1 MHSVHHLE
9 MIAALAK
16 YRHFGRAAEALGIS
30 QPGLTKGLLYVE
42 RELGV
47 KLFDRASP
55 VQPTAF
61 GEIVLARS
69 SDIITGFA
77 EIRREI
83 DHAKRAGGD
92 ELTVSIGV
100 HAAETSGLQ
109 AMAEF
114 SASFPAVRCSISIKS
129 WDEVLEDVA
138 AGRCDLGFASI
149 TGARENAHLETTH
162 LRSCK
167 WIVFCRAGHPLSG
180 RSSIVFQDL
189 TKFPWVAPGA
199 ITQPFPLGDETE
211 GAFGR
216 IDSATGEVKPR
227 LRASTFGS
235 IRGIVLRSDAISA
248 GPGVLIRDDI
258 AEGRLWSV
266 PIGEPG
272 IYDDIGFVWRK
283 SRPPSAAA
291 REFMRIV
298 EGIESRLDY

>member
-1 MHSVHHLE
+1 

-30 QPGLTKGLLYVE
+30 QPGLHQGPPLCGA
-42 RELGV
+42 RLGV

-92 ELTVSIGV
+92 ELTVNIGV
-100 HAAETSGLQ
+100 PRRRDFGPAGDG
-109 AMAEF
+109 EF
-114 SASFPAVRCSISIKS
+114 SATFRMRCSISIKS

-162 LRSCK
+162 LRSCRNGLSLPRRPSAERPFLDRLPGSDEIFLGRPS
-167 WIVFCRAGHPLSG
+167 WRDHPA
-180 RSSIVFQDL
+180 
-189 TKFPWVAPGA
+189 FP
-199 ITQPFPLGDETE
+199 FGDETE
-211 GAFGR
+211 GA
-216 IDSATGEVKPR
+216 
-227 LRASTFGS
+227 L
-235 IRGIVLRSDAISA
+235 SA
-248 GPGVLIRDDI
+248 GST
-258 AEGRLWSV
+258 A
-266 PIGEPG
+266 
-272 IYDDIGFVWRK
+272 
-283 SRPPSAAA
+283 RPERSN
-291 REFMRIV
+291 R
-298 EGIESRLDY
+298 G